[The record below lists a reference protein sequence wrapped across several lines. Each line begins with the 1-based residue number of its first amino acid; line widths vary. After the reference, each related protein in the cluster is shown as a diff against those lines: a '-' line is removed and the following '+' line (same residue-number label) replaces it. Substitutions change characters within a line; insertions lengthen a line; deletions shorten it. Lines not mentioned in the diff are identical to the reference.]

1 MANIGEIAP
10 RVQKLVASL
19 ADCDGDDKPLELD
32 SLTLVQ
38 LVEALEE
45 EFDLRVR
52 PSEVVPE
59 NFGSVAAMIAFVS
72 ARV

>member
-1 MANIGEIAP
+1 VDKAEIAP
-10 RVQKLVASL
+10 RVRQLVASL
-19 ADCDGDDKPLELD
+19 ADVADDHTPLQLD

-38 LVEALEE
+38 LVEALEDA
-45 EFDLRVR
+45 FDLRIR

-59 NFGSVAAMIAFVS
+59 SFGSLATLIVFVG